1 MLLLTL
7 SPSYRAGIVL
17 LCAAL
22 FGVAA
27 CTEVPP
33 EPRQTSTAL
42 AESINDG
49 SLASRVTVSGVSSG
63 GYMAVQAHVALA
75 DRIGGIAAIA
85 GGPYHCAEDSVVTA
99 IGRCMS
105 GTALDVSELVAY
117 TRKAAAAGRVA
128 NLDSLKRAS
137 VWVFHSP
144 KDAVVAQGV
153 SAGLVDFY
161 SSFVPV
167 QRIRFVDDVEAAHG
181 WPTLNAGEECLQQG
195 GDFINACGFDAA
207 GEMLKH
213 LYRDLD
219 PRSAEAADSE
229 LVTMDLSAYF
239 ASGSEIADTGY
250 AYMPQSCSTSTE
262 NCRLH
267 IAFHGCLQGAEFV
280 DDRFVANAGLNEW
293 AATNRIVVVY
303 PQVESSLMNPKGC
316 WDWWGYTGSDYDQI
330 SGKQIAGINA
340 LIAAFAEQTVFYEKR
355 L

>member
-1 MLLLTL
+1 MPLLIL
-7 SPSYRAGIVL
+7 SPGYKAGIVL
-17 LCAAL
+17 SCAAL

-27 CTEVPP
+27 CTEAPP

-85 GGPYHCAEDSVVTA
+85 GGPYHCAEDSVTTA

-105 GTALDVSELVAY
+105 GTALQVSELVAY
-117 TRKAAAAGRVA
+117 TKEAAAAGRVA
-128 NLDSLKRAS
+128 KLDSLKRAS

-144 KDAVVAQGV
+144 KDAVVAQNV
-153 SAGLVDFY
+153 SARLVDFY
-161 SSFVPV
+161 GNFVPV

-213 LYRDLD
+213 LYDDLD
-219 PRSAEAADSE
+219 PPSGDAEE
-229 LVTMDLSAYF
+229 GKLVTTDMSAYF
-239 ASGSEIADTGY
+239 ESDSSVAKTGY
-250 AYMPQSCSTSTE
+250 AYVPATCSVSTE
-262 NCRLH
+262 TCRLH
-267 IAFHGCLQGAEFV
+267 IAF
-280 DDRFVANAGLNEW
+280 
-293 AATNRIVVVY
+293 
-303 PQVESSLMNPKGC
+303 
-316 WDWWGYTGSDYDQI
+316 
-330 SGKQIAGINA
+330 
-340 LIAAFAEQTVFYEKR
+340 
-355 L
+355 